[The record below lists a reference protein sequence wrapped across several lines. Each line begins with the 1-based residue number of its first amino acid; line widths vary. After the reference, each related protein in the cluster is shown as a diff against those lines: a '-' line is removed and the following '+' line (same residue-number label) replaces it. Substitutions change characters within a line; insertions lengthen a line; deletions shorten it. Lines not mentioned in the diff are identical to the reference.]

1 MLEDYYT
8 IEVLSVNPPPVNI
21 GMFESLNCP
30 ICDIDLTD
38 ELGIDLRN
46 FEVSDDT
53 TIYCE
58 GCDLTIK
65 FKIKRI

>member
-1 MLEDYYT
+1 MLEDCFI
-8 IEVLSVNPPPVNI
+8 IEVLTVNPPPVNI

-46 FEVSDDT
+46 FEVSDNT
-53 TIYCE
+53 LIYCR
-58 GCDLTIK
+58 GCDLSIK